1 MLSISDISSDVL
13 VNYSEILLA
22 ARWRVFGDGK
32 LEQRLH
38 AAFESF
44 HTFCKSG
51 AMGKAETSSLNKFEL
66 KTFKMQSQLGNFE

>member
-32 LEQRLH
+32 LEQRLQ

-66 KTFKMQSQLGNFE
+66 KTFKMQSQLGEL